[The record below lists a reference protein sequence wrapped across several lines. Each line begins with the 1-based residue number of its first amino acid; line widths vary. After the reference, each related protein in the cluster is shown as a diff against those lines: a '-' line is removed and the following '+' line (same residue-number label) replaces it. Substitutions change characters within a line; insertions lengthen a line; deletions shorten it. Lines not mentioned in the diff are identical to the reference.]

1 MLEGSVSISDNSRG
15 RHPPHGLCEQ
25 LCWSRELG
33 GGEIQQVGLWGLSP
47 SDAHVGLPALPIPSL
62 ACPRRGAGGDQ
73 EASLHTSG
81 CSFHL
86 CPAVSHPHSRP
97 CSQQAPGPGPARNA
111 SANWGCF

>member
-62 ACPRRGAGGDQ
+62 ACPRRGQ
-73 EASLHTSG
+73 EVTKRHLYIQADVPFTSV
-81 CSFHL
+81 L
-86 CPAVSHPHSRP
+86 L
-97 CSQQAPGPGPARNA
+97 
-111 SANWGCF
+111 